1 MSVLQDAQNSTPV
14 DPGNENRRPLHS
26 PKIYTECLESA
37 VSALACASASRWGP
51 CVEKERTE
59 PKMASRKAKKKAG
72 SMRAKRVTS
81 NVFAMFTSEQ
91 IQEFKEAFTWIDQNH
106 DGFLQPDDL
115 KGVFSE
121 LNKDPGGDG
130 IDKMMADAPGPI
142 NFTCF
147 LTIMGRKLKGV
158 DTEEVMLDAFKILDP
173 DETGKVAVSTIKE
186 LLVSGG
192 EKFTDDELKGAFEGA
207 PVEDGNLDYI
217 KYCKIVKRGED

>member
-1 MSVLQDAQNSTPV
+1 
-14 DPGNENRRPLHS
+14 
-26 PKIYTECLESA
+26 
-37 VSALACASASRWGP
+37 
-51 CVEKERTE
+51 
-59 PKMASRKAKKKAG
+59 MASRKAKKKAG